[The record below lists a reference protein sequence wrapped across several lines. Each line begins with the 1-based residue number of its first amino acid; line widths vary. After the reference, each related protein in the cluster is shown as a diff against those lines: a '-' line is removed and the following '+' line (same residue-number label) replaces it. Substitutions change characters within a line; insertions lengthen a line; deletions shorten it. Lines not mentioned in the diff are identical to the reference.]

1 VALLP
6 LATFVRFSTPRFA
19 LLPRCVAWGSVP
31 DMPKRTPAPEPE
43 WWVIDKHKLVEALDD
58 VRDMGHDAVKVL
70 QRLLAESYSTSFT
83 PEK

>member
-1 VALLP
+1 
-6 LATFVRFSTPRFA
+6 
-19 LLPRCVAWGSVP
+19 
-31 DMPKRTPAPEPE
+31 MPKRTPAPEPE

-58 VRDMGHDAVKVL
+58 VRDMGHDADKVL